1 MNRPI
6 LFTQTDC
13 EDSAAEGQQVR
24 AWLIQQDIPFTERN
38 VTGDL
43 EAAQALYETG
53 VFATPLL
60 LVDNVKVLGFR
71 ARELTQVLDI
81 AQRSVA

>member
-60 LVDNVKVLGFR
+60 LVNNVKVLGFR
-71 ARELTQVLDI
+71 AGELTQVLDN